1 MPRKKLLLADD
12 DIDDRSFFLDF
23 FEHHEEFEVLPS
35 VESGLDLVNKL
46 NTIVQVEDLPDLIII
61 DQNVPKMTG
70 KQALEYLKADKRF
83 AHIPVIIYSTY
94 RTEQLVVDCYRSG
107 AAKVVSKPF
116 SYEGYKKMI
125 NEFLSV
131 LTA

>member
-23 FEHHEEFEVLPS
+23 FADHDEFEVLPS
-35 VESGLDLVNKL
+35 VESGADLVKRL
-46 NTIVQVEDLPDLIII
+46 DTITIAQDLPDLIII
-61 DQNVPKMTG
+61 DQNMPKMTG
-70 KQALEYLKADKRF
+70 KQALECLKADERY

-94 RTEQLVVDCYRSG
+94 RTEQLADECSKSG
-107 AAKVVSKPF
+107 AVKVVAKPF
-116 SYEGYKKMI
+116 SYDGYQKMI

-131 LTA
+131 FNA